1 MNQFT
6 ATGGRR
12 RRRSLLALTLVLALL
27 GGACG
32 GGDDDDTSSTPAD
45 EDGGG
50 AGGGERS
57 GVFQWGAD
65 LALTRWDPHKA
76 TLGQDA
82 VWLFT
87 VYDRLVHLD
96 PEGEPIPGLAESWEF
111 SDDGTVLTL
120 KLRPDVTFQDDEP
133 FDADAVKANI
143 ERAKT
148 LEDSSVAGDL
158 ATVETVEVVD
168 PLTVALNLTQ
178 ADAALPQRLSDRAG
192 AMVSPAAFESDLDT
206 QPVGAGMFRLTDYVE
221 GDKATLEA
229 YDGYWD
235 PDAVKVEGMEIYAI
249 TDPVTRLSALSDG
262 QLDATVLAAGD
273 AATAEDQGFAV
284 TPYESLEVWYL
295 GLNSS
300 KGELG
305 TVEAR
310 QAIMRGIDREA
321 IIDAVWFGLGTPAV
335 QMFPEGY
342 FANDA
347 DTTGDDWGYDPDA
360 ARELLDEAGLADGFP
375 LEIIVPGP
383 GPVATA
389 EAVAA
394 QLGEI
399 GIDTT
404 LRQVDATQASALFN
418 TNQEGDAIIGPWSGR
433 PDPTQVSGTLYIAEG
448 FFNVSGESTPDL
460 ERLHA
465 EGLATSDPDA
475 RAEVVQD
482 LSAEMTRSAF
492 QIPLFF
498 PKKPLAAAEGVDGL
512 VPYAGKLEFRGVSVS
527 D

>member
-1 MNQFT
+1 MNQLT
-6 ATGGRR
+6 ATGSRR
-12 RRRSLLALTLVLALL
+12 RRRSLLAIVLALAVL
-27 GGACG
+27 GVACG
-32 GGDDDDTSSTPAD
+32 GGDEGSTSP
-45 EDGGG
+45 GGG
-50 AGGGERS
+50 GSDATGGRS
-57 GVFQWGAD
+57 GIFQWGAD

-76 TLGQDA
+76 TVGQDG

-87 VYDRLVHLD
+87 VYDRLVHLNPAGD
-96 PEGEPIPGLAESWEF
+96 AVPGLAESWEF
-111 SDDGTVLTL
+111 NEDGTVLTL
-120 KLRPDVTFQDDEP
+120 QLRPDVTFHDGEP

-158 ATVETVEVVD
+158 ATVETVEVVE
-168 PLTVALNLTQ
+168 PLTVALNLSQ
-178 ADAALPQRLSDRAG
+178 PDAGLPLRLSDRAG

-221 GDKATLEA
+221 GDRAVLTA
-229 YDGYWD
+229 YEDYWD

-262 QLDATVLAAGD
+262 QLDATILAVGD
-273 AATAEDQGFAV
+273 AATAESQGFTV
-284 TPYESLEVWYL
+284 TPFDSLEVWYL

-305 TVEAR
+305 SLEVR

-321 IIDAVWFGLGTPAV
+321 IIEAVWFELGTAAV

-342 FANDA
+342 FAHDPA
-347 DTTGDDWGYDPDA
+347 TTDDDWGYDPDA
-360 ARELLDEAGLADGFP
+360 ARDLLAEAGVSD
-375 LEIIVPGP
+375 EISIEVIVPGP
-383 GPVATA
+383 GPVPTA
-389 EAVAA
+389 EAVAG

-399 GIDTT
+399 GIDVR
-404 LRQVDATQASALFN
+404 LRQVDATQASAIFN

-433 PDPTQVSGTLYIAEG
+433 PDPTQVSGTLYTADG
-448 FFNVSGESTPDL
+448 FFNVSGESTPEL
-460 ERLHA
+460 ERLHT
-465 EGLATSDPDA
+465 EGLTTLEPDA
-475 RAEVVQD
+475 RAEILQQ

-492 QIPLFF
+492 NIPMFF
-498 PKKPLAAAEGVDGL
+498 PEKPLAAAEGVGGL
-512 VPYAGKLEFRGVSVS
+512 EPYAGRMEFRGVTVS